1 MCESDLLDESKA
13 SLGNKMDDNLDDKNR
28 EQSDNDNDND
38 TVILNDKTLTVIYCK
53 YIQIDGQEGENKYVV
68 QHKSAKSCYC

>member
-28 EQSDNDNDND
+28 KQSDNDNDND

-53 YIQIDGQEGENKYVV
+53 DSNRRAGGGKQICC
-68 QHKSAKSCYC
+68 ST

>member
-13 SLGNKMDDNLDDKNR
+13 SLGKKMDDNLDDKNR

-38 TVILNDKTLTVIYCK
+38 NDTVILNDKTLTVIYSK
-53 YIQIDGQEGENKYVV
+53 YSNRWAGGGKQICC
-68 QHKSAKSCYC
+68 ST

>member
-13 SLGNKMDDNLDDKNR
+13 SLGDKMDDNLDDKNR
-28 EQSDNDNDND
+28 EQSDNDNDNDNDND

-53 YIQIDGQEGENKYVV
+53 YSNRWAGGEKQICC
-68 QHKSAKSCYC
+68 ST

>member
-13 SLGNKMDDNLDDKNR
+13 SLGDKMDDNLDDKNR

-38 TVILNDKTLTVIYCK
+38 NDNDTVILNDKTLTVTYCK
-53 YIQIDGQEGENKYVV
+53 YSNRWAGGEKQICC
-68 QHKSAKSCYC
+68 ST

>member
-13 SLGNKMDDNLDDKNR
+13 NLGNKMDDNLDDKNR
-28 EQSDNDNDND
+28 KQSDNDNDND

-53 YIQIDGQEGENKYVV
+53 DSNRRAGGGKQICC
-68 QHKSAKSCYC
+68 ST

>member
-38 TVILNDKTLTVIYCK
+38 NDTVILNDKTLTDSNRRAGGGK
-53 YIQIDGQEGENKYVV
+53 QICC
-68 QHKSAKSCYC
+68 ST

>member
-28 EQSDNDNDND
+28 KQSDNDNDND

-53 YIQIDGQEGENKYVV
+53 DSIHRAGGGKQICC
-68 QHKSAKSCYC
+68 ST